1 MKLETIF
8 DLYER
13 MNKEDIIFSY
23 RGEITKEF
31 LSYIYAM
38 VESGDLLKD
47 TDPKKKKVFNHIIVE
62 ALQNVYHHKDALKE
76 KHPSLF
82 IIAKG
87 REESTT
93 IISGNCVSKA
103 EADKLRST
111 IDEINRMSSTELKAK
126 YLEKLSH
133 TSISEKGGAGLG
145 LLDIARKSG
154 NKLEYDFESIS
165 PEVFFFSL
173 IVNV

>member
-1 MKLETIF
+1 
-8 DLYER
+8 

-38 VESGDLLKD
+38 VESGDLL
-47 TDPKKKKVFNHIIVE
+47 TGSDPKKKKVFHHIIVE
-62 ALQNVYHHKDALKE
+62 ALQNIYHHKDSLPQKY
-76 KHPSLF
+76 PSLF

-87 REESTT
+87 REGSTT
-93 IISGNCVSKA
+93 IISGNCVSKT
-103 EADKLRST
+103 EADKIRAS
-111 IDEINRMSSTELKAK
+111 IDSINSMSSTELKAK
-126 YLEKLSH
+126 YLEKLSR
-133 TSISEKGGAGLG
+133 TELSEKGGAGLG

-154 NKLEYDFESIS
+154 NKLEYDFENIT
-165 PEVFFFSL
+165 PEVSFFSL